1 MAEIVTPSRV
11 RLSVYTRI
19 PADPGRYFSE
29 EEIRR
34 SKAYQRPL
42 TYLGMI
48 SAAISLIVVV
58 TFIWSQAGRRII
70 DALNMEAW
78 PLQIVVT
85 MSSLLLVLMLSGI
98 PVGLYRTFVHENK
111 WGFNTQTPAG
121 WVSDLIK
128 STIIGLVIANVVFLA
143 LWFVIRSTDL
153 WWLFGALL
161 LTVFA
166 VILVAIAPVVIL
178 PLFNKFEPAEDE
190 QLRDHLR
197 TLASAG
203 GVSVS
208 DVRVMDASKRTRHD
222 NAFFTGLGKTKRLVI
237 FDNMMGWER
246 PLTDVVVAHEV
257 GHWRHRHIVSS
268 IFFGTLTTFL
278 AFVALK
284 FVMEWDAA
292 LGWAGASNVEDPV
305 GISLFILAFSTASLV
320 TGLIDTWFSRAHER
334 QADLFALNLT
344 RDPESFARVWR
355 QFSEKDLPDLAP
367 SWLKRIRGTHPPIAE
382 RLAMGESWTRSTV
395 EAP

>member
-1 MAEIVTPSRV
+1 
-11 RLSVYTRI
+11 
-19 PADPGRYFSE
+19 
-29 EEIRR
+29 
-34 SKAYQRPL
+34 
-42 TYLGMI
+42 MI
-48 SAAISLIVVV
+48 SAAISLIVIV

-208 DVRVMDASKRTRHD
+208 DVLVMDASKRTRHD

-292 LGWAGASNVEDPV
+292 LAWAGASNVEEPV
-305 GISLFILAFSTASLV
+305 ALPLFILAFSTASLV
-320 TGLIDTWFSRAHER
+320 TGLIDSWFSRAHER

-355 QFSEKDLPDLAP
+355 QFSEKDLPDLSP
-367 SWLKRIRGTHPPIAE
+367 SWLKRIRGSHPPIAE
-382 RLAMGESWTRSTV
+382 RLAMGESWTRSGAEV
-395 EAP
+395 S